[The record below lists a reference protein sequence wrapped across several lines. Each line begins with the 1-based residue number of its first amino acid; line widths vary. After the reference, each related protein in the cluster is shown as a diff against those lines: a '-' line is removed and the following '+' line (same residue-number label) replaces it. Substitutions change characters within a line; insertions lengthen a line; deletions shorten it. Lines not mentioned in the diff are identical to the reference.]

1 MTSLNS
7 IKNTLDNIN
16 LTLSALPKSNTTTH
30 TQGTLFQDVALA
42 SSFTFS
48 STIDLREDQSNRNFR
63 NLTVFGSTST
73 DSSNISIH
81 LAISQDDTTYF
92 TLPAGASLIRHQT
105 GSSTFDYSISLS
117 NIPVRYVRV
126 YFDRPAANVVTHFI
140 ATD

>member
-30 TQGTLFQDVALA
+30 TQGTLFQNQALA

-73 DSSNISIH
+73 DSYNISIH

-117 NIPVRYVRV
+117 NIPVRYVKV